1 MYGCKLA
8 SNEQLCCKIQ
18 HTHSPWQVVTVLGH
32 HPVAV
37 VSAAHLEHAANAA
50 LKQSVMLHLE
60 LLSDSANADTNW
72 FVC

>member
-1 MYGCKLA
+1 M
-8 SNEQLCCKIQ
+8 
-18 HTHSPWQVVTVLGH
+18 VLGH

-37 VSAAHLEHAANAA
+37 VSAALFEHAANAA
-50 LKQSVMLHLE
+50 LKQLVMLHLE